1 MLGDSRGMEL
11 EAQQSLDPVR
21 VSRNQYHLCSMIY
34 VLHYHGVESKAQQS
48 LDPGI
53 ESKAQQSLDPFHRVD
68 T

>member
-1 MLGDSRGMEL
+1 
-11 EAQQSLDPVR
+11 
-21 VSRNQYHLCSMIY
+21 MIY

-53 ESKAQQSLDPFHRVD
+53 ESKAQQSLDPGIESKAQQWLAPFHRVD